1 MRRILTIILVIIT
14 GLIWW
19 YDIMKISLLIQISTQ
34 GESVTETQSEPA
46 AEKTMSQWEQI
57 QWMLDEGLLGGEN

>member
-1 MRRILTIILVIIT
+1 MITIILVIIT

-19 YDIMKISLLIQISTQ
+19 FDIMKISLLIQISTNT
-34 GESVTETQSEPA
+34 ESIMELSPEPTTEKPI
-46 AEKTMSQWEQI
+46 SQWEQI

>member
-1 MRRILTIILVIIT
+1 MRRILIIILVIIT

-34 GESVTETQSEPA
+34 GESVTETQLEPA
-46 AEKTMSQWEQI
+46 TEKAMSQWEQI

>member
-1 MRRILTIILVIIT
+1 MLTIILVIIT

-19 YDIMKISLLIQISTQ
+19 FDIMKISLLIQISTQ

-46 AEKTMSQWEQI
+46 AEMTMSQWEQT
-57 QWMLDEGLLGGEN
+57 